1 LKLELGYPDR
11 NKCNDRKF
19 DMKGKNERTET
30 ENLSLSVISVISLMI
45 GSIVWGRDLTA
56 VINDTPNKIQE
67 ETMNASII

>member
-1 LKLELGYPDR
+1 
-11 NKCNDRKF
+11 
-19 DMKGKNERTET
+19 MKGKNERTET

-45 GSIVWGRDLTA
+45 GPIVWGRDLSA